1 MKVSSMKWENRF
13 SVGVKVIDDQHKKL
27 VALISEIEYLHKQ
40 DSIDVKQA
48 AGVLQ
53 ELKKYTLTHFSEEE
67 EVMQRHGFAGLERH
81 KKLHQEFI
89 DKVELF
95 ESKFEKGPKQVLDI
109 MLPFLSKWL
118 RYHILVEDKRY
129 SKNVDEKFKL

>member
-40 DSIDVKQA
+40 DSIDVKQV

-67 EVMQRHGFAGLERH
+67 EVMERHGFVGLERH

-95 ESKFEKGPKQVLDI
+95 ESMFDKGPKQVLDI

-118 RYHILVEDKRY
+118 GHHILVEDKRY